1 VELLPLQST
10 VCLHITA
17 LHFTHSGNLR
27 LLILTGDYGRS
38 VECLL
43 QILPAVEEQ
52 FGSNSI
58 EEANELQKLSDVMI
72 RDISDQP
79 LSSAAY
85 L

>member
-1 VELLPLQST
+1 M
-10 VCLHITA
+10 
-17 LHFTHSGNLR
+17 
-27 LLILTGDYGRS
+27 TGDYGRS
-38 VECLL
+38 VECLS

-58 EEANELQKLSDVMI
+58 EVANELQKLSDVMI

-79 LSSAAY
+79 LGSATY

>member
-1 VELLPLQST
+1 MLPLQSA

-17 LHFTHSGNLR
+17 FHFSHSGNLR

-43 QILPAVEEQ
+43 HILPAVEEQ

-58 EEANELQKLSDVMI
+58 EVANELQKLSDVMI
-72 RDISDQP
+72 HDLSDQS
-79 LSSAAY
+79 LGSAAY
-85 L
+85 M

>member
-1 VELLPLQST
+1 MSS
-10 VCLHITA
+10 H
-17 LHFTHSGNLR
+17 HSFPFHPQWKFKR

-58 EEANELQKLSDVMI
+58 EVANELQKLSDVMI

-79 LSSAAY
+79 LGSAAY